1 MTRTDNKYDLQL
13 WRRIAWE
20 DDKNAAFDE
29 LFDRYYVPLCRFA
42 EFWLRDR
49 TSAEEVVLDI
59 YTHVW
64 QHAAELHI
72 TTSVRA
78 YLFRSVRNRSFNHMR
93 DNRFSYIPFEELGDI
108 FAGTGEMQIET
119 EELARLVAEA
129 VSQLPD
135 RCREVFLK
143 SRYEELTNAEIAIRM
158 QISIHTV
165 EAQMNKALRYLRR
178 SLGKGRYRRR

>member
-59 YTHVW
+59 FTHLW

-72 TTSVRA
+72 TNSVSIPPYQFYHPGSA
-78 YLFRSVRNRSFNHMR
+78 DHVENNFLQCADFNERTEGNKIR
-93 DNRFSYIPFEELGDI
+93 DQNHFDGNI
-108 FAGTGEMQIET
+108 
-119 EELARLVAEA
+119 
-129 VSQLPD
+129 
-135 RCREVFLK
+135 K
-143 SRYEELTNAEIAIRM
+143 
-158 QISIHTV
+158 
-165 EAQMNKALRYLRR
+165 
-178 SLGKGRYRRR
+178 